1 MSLAHRSARRRGMIM
16 GAAISSSRANKRA
29 AAQANAPV
37 QSAPAQPVVAPSNT
51 NDTVEQ
57 IKKLAELRDQGILTE
72 EEFSAKKA
80 KLLGI

>member
-16 GAAISSSRANKRA
+16 RAAISSSRANKRA
-29 AAQANAPV
+29 SAQA
-37 QSAPAQPVVAPSNT
+37 STPAQPAPTQPAIESST
-51 NDTVEQ
+51 ANDTVEQ